1 MSKTVI
7 SICADDIGQDPAIN
21 EGCLELFH
29 LNRLN
34 AVSALAEAP
43 FITSQINEWN
53 LARKKGLQIGLHFNL
68 TLNLLESN
76 SSKSLGTWIALSH
89 LRQINKDE
97 IRRAFINQLDAFTNH
112 FGHLPDF
119 IDGHQHVHQFPV
131 IRDVLLNEIQNR
143 FSTEESFW
151 VRNTQPPQNSSLPDA
166 LKCKTLVWL
175 GGKDLRTKL
184 IEADIR
190 TNQGF
195 LGVYGFNALTVENYR
210 KLMRQW
216 LKAATNKSL
225 LMCHPAN
232 KPVQNDAIG
241 KQRPIEFEYLKSDL
255 FKTDLDE
262 FDIAIDLNN

>member
-1 MSKTVI
+1 MSKTII

-21 EGCLELFH
+21 EGCLALFH

-43 FITSQINEWN
+43 FITSQKNEWD

-68 TLNLLESN
+68 TLNLVESN
-76 SSKSLGTWIALSH
+76 LTKSLGTWIALSH
-89 LRQINKDE
+89 LRLINKKQ
-97 IRRAFINQLDAFTNH
+97 IRNIFIEQLDAFTNH

-131 IRDVLLNEIQNR
+131 IRDVLLNEIQKR
-143 FSTEESFW
+143 FSTAETFW
-151 VRNTQPPQNSSLPDA
+151 VRNTLAPKNKELPDRF
-166 LKCKTLVWL
+166 KCQTLEWL
-175 GGKDLRTKL
+175 GGKDLKTELVKSN
-184 IEADIR
+184 IQ

-195 LGVYGFNALTVENYR
+195 LGVYGFNAPTVENYR

-216 LKAATNKSL
+216 LKAATNQSL

-232 KPVQNDAIG
+232 ETVLNDAIG

-262 FDIAIDLNN
+262 FNIAIDLND